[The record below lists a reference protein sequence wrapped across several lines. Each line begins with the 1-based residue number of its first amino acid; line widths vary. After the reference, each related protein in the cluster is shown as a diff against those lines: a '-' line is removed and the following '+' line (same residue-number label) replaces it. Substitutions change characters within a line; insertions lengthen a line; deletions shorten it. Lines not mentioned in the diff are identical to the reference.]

1 MYKWWDHKSRF
12 NTFHHFP
19 TEKNPF
25 VLERKCSFFRFRR
38 SRPSLAISL
47 YLSLTLKPHQ
57 RLRSFAFKANKRGC
71 RWLGENIPVFT
82 FLVSHRCC
90 GFAWICY
97 WIDLRRPFP
106 ADSWR
111 KSFTTDFLTLK
122 GVGEREKDLVCF
134 AAQCFFLTLCTAGSF
149 VHDEGEKVYR
159 EENLPKWLFRLLVQ
173 IALKLAVF
181 WFSLQ
186 HYQNWFSSRFTEK
199 FTRKRDLAVFI
210 IKIYYVW

>member
-82 FLVSHRCC
+82 FLVSHHCC

-97 WIDLRRPFP
+97 WIDLRRP

-111 KSFTTDFLTLK
+111 KRFYHRLSDIKRSRGKREGSCLFCRTVFLL
-122 GVGEREKDLVCF
+122 D
-134 AAQCFFLTLCTAGSF
+134 F
-149 VHDEGEKVYR
+149 VHSWFVRSWRGRKSVQRR
-159 EENLPKWLFRLLVQ
+159 ESAKMTFQIVGSDSLETCCVLVFLATLSKLIFLQ
-173 IALKLAVF
+173 I
-181 WFSLQ
+181 
-186 HYQNWFSSRFTEK
+186 YG
-199 FTRKRDLAVFI
+199 
-210 IKIYYVW
+210 KIYQKAWSCSFYH